1 MARPVVLC
9 AVLALCSCRTTPE
22 RESKVIILGAASE
35 SVVLYGVAKKKC
47 PTADLGV
54 PGVAVKL
61 SAGGESSEATS
72 AADGTFHIALNKAL
86 ESAPTRS
93 LTVAG
98 VARAFDVPGGLTFT
112 MILWYPCEG
121 EGEVRLQIAEP
132 ATSPRNP
139 RYPSTV
145 PNPDEPLQRPDPVD
159 PTLR

>member
-1 MARPVVLC
+1 MSPRVLFC
-9 AVLALCSCRTTPE
+9 AILALTSCRTTPE
-22 RESKVIILGAASE
+22 RESKVIIPGAASE
-35 SVVLYGVAKKKC
+35 GVVLYGVAKKKC

-61 SAGGESSEATS
+61 SAGGESAEATS
-72 AADGTFHIALNKAL
+72 AADGTFHVALSKAL
-86 ESAPTRS
+86 ESAPTRV

-98 VARAFDVPGGLTFT
+98 VPQAFEVPGGLTFT
-112 MILWYPCEG
+112 MTLWYPCEG
-121 EGEVRLQIAEP
+121 EGAVRLQIVEP

-139 RYPSTV
+139 RYPATV